1 MSKKREIAYRTLRWG
16 PCVIQF
22 KISDE
27 FKKALL
33 AKAEKST
40 ESYGSRLAGHLKKEV
55 KLDFSDYREDLNEMI
70 MIYNHALSQW
80 LGNHPMSQWSKTE
93 RPQYIVSDLWC
104 NFQNPNEFNPP
115 HNHGGIL
122 SFVIYLKVPKE
133 IKEECLKHQKIKN
146 SAGPGSISFFMG
158 DADKKNTVTNNSFFP
173 EEGDIFVF
181 PAWLKHWVYPYK
193 SDAVRVSVSGNI
205 VDSLELKYM
214 TPKGIEHAVED
225 IEKKSKNG

>member
-1 MSKKREIAYRTLRWG
+1 MSGKREISYRTLRWG
-16 PCVIQF
+16 PCVVQF
-22 KISDE
+22 KILDE

-33 AKAEKST
+33 SEAEKST
-40 ESYGSRLAGHLKKEV
+40 TSYGSRLAGHLKKEV
-55 KLDFSDYREDLNEMI
+55 KLDSNNYQKYFNEI
-70 MIYNHALSQW
+70 FTIYNHALSNW
-80 LGNHPMSQWSKTE
+80 MGKKENI
-93 RPQYIVSDLWC
+93 QYIVSDLWC

-133 IKEECLKHQKIKN
+133 IREECKAHQEPKA

-158 DADKKNTVTNNSFFP
+158 DADKKNTITNNSFFP

-193 SDAVRVSVSGNI
+193 SDVVRVSVSGNI

-214 TPKGIEHAVED
+214 TPKGIERAVED
-225 IEKKSKNG
+225 IEKKSKND